1 VANTLYPA
9 KNILKNKIK
18 IQKNVKKL
26 QKYTIFCYFCKR
38 RKGSHESAYNRNMEN
53 MTTKVSFVRNLPRT
67 KNEKLGEDDL
77 WSTDGGC
84 AQRCVSDD
92 NIFHIGRSGQV
103 QDVSEDLKHMDI
115 VFKVFKH
122 KTLH

>member
-1 VANTLYPA
+1 
-9 KNILKNKIK
+9 
-18 IQKNVKKL
+18 
-26 QKYTIFCYFCKR
+26 
-38 RKGSHESAYNRNMEN
+38 